1 MTLDQ
6 IFSVSQ
12 IAAALAVVASL
23 FFVGLQ
29 LRQSDRTQRAGS
41 LQSVLDGYRDRTFLP
56 GITSGEVAS
65 IWARGLTSI
74 DLLTANERIRFWW
87 ILLNEFLHMQHV
99 VKLRELKMIE
109 PVDYDAWIAYTA
121 SLVKTPGA
129 AALWPM
135 TKKVITPT
143 VSAVIDAYLAR
154 NPNQPSFI
162 ELNGLFVAA
171 SSERGVGGA

>member
-6 IFSVSQ
+6 IFSASQ
-12 IAAALAVVASL
+12 IAAAIAVVASL

-56 GITSGEVAS
+56 GITSDDVAG

-74 DLLTANERIRFWW
+74 DLLTANQRIRFWW

-129 AALWPM
+129 AALWPIA
-135 TKKVITPT
+135 KNVITPT
-143 VSAVIDAYLAR
+143 VSAVIDAYLER

-162 ELNGLFVAA
+162 EINGLFVAEPN
-171 SSERGVGGA
+171 ERGVVRA

>member
-6 IFSVSQ
+6 IFSASQ
-12 IAAALAVVASL
+12 IAAAIAVVASL
-23 FFVGLQ
+23 YFVGLQ
-29 LRQSDRTQRAGS
+29 LRQSDRTQRADS

-56 GITSGEVAS
+56 GIASGEVAS

-74 DLLTANERIRFWW
+74 DLLTANEKIRFWW

-99 VKLRELKMIE
+99 VKLRDLKMIE
-109 PVDYDAWIAYTA
+109 TVDYDAWIAYTA

-129 AALWPM
+129 AALWPVAK
-135 TKKVITPT
+135 TVITPT
-143 VSAVIDAYLAR
+143 VCAVIDAHLAR

-162 ELNGLFVAA
+162 ELNRLFVVEPN
-171 SSERGVGGA
+171 ERRVVGT

>member
-56 GITSGEVAS
+56 GITSAEVAS

-121 SLVKTPGA
+121 SLVKAPGA

-135 TKKVITPT
+135 AKTVITPT
-143 VSAVIDAYLAR
+143 VSAVIDTHLAR

-162 ELNGLFVAA
+162 ELNPLFVATA
-171 SSERGVGGA
+171 SERGVSGA

>member
-6 IFSVSQ
+6 IFSASQ
-12 IAAALAVVASL
+12 IAAAIAVVASM

-29 LRQSDRTQRAGS
+29 WRQSYRTQRAGS
-41 LQSVLDGYRDRTFLP
+41 LQSVLDGYRDRTFLQ

-65 IWARGLTSI
+65 NWARGLTSI
-74 DLLTANERIRFWW
+74 DLLTANEKIRFWW

-129 AALWPM
+129 AALWPVA
-135 TKKVITPT
+135 KNVITST
-143 VSAVIDAYLAR
+143 VSAVIDTHLAR

-162 ELNGLFVAA
+162 ELNRLFLAEPNA
-171 SSERGVGGA
+171 RGVVGA

>member
-6 IFSVSQ
+6 IFSASQ
-12 IAAALAVVASL
+12 IAAAVAVVASL

-29 LRQSDRTQRAGS
+29 LRQSDRTQRADS

-74 DLLTANERIRFWW
+74 DLLSANEKIRFWW

-129 AALWPM
+129 AALWP
-135 TKKVITPT
+135 TAKNVITPT
-143 VSAVIDAYLAR
+143 VSAVIDTHLAR

-162 ELNGLFVAA
+162 ELNRLFVAEPN
-171 SSERGVGGA
+171 ERSVVGT